1 MKTIIEDIPDDK
13 GGPDRGGADY
23 AEAVNIWDS
32 PKLQGWL
39 GYQFILPRF
48 RLIFPFKYS
57 VLPRQIFDI
66 FSVK

>member
-13 GGPDRGGADY
+13 GGPDRGDADY

-39 GYQFILPRF
+39 GYRFILSRLRF
-48 RLIFPFKYS
+48 T
-57 VLPRQIFDI
+57 LPCKTGVD
-66 FSVK
+66 